1 MKGVLV
7 MILIRTGTSRYGTRD
22 TILALVFALVLLM
35 GFVMAPPARAEGL
48 MLEPSEPAVAASKVI
63 EFTGSGFL
71 PGERVSMWYT
81 TPRQFVLG
89 GGYASATSD
98 GRISRGFA
106 VPADAIGGTWWA
118 TAYGDESQ
126 TPVMTTFIVWGR
138 EAENAGLVAGVQ
150 PLQGAAGTTFA
161 FAATGFDRKERVS
174 YWITSSDGAIVDAY
188 EREVRPN
195 SDGRVD
201 LTWQSPGDAMSGTY
215 VLTVQGVKSGTARAM
230 PFTIR

>member
-1 MKGVLV
+1 MLS
-7 MILIRTGTSRYGTRD
+7 IRTGTSGFGRRD
-22 TILALVFALVLLM
+22 TILALVFMLVLSM
-35 GFVMAPPARAEGL
+35 SFVMAPPARAEGL

-63 EFTGSGFL
+63 AFTGSGFRS
-71 PGERVSMWYT
+71 GERVSMWYT

-98 GRISRGFA
+98 GRISRSFA

-126 TPVMTTFIVWGR
+126 TAVTTTFIVWGQA
-138 EAENAGLVAGVQ
+138 AENAGLVAGVQ

-161 FAATGFDRKERVS
+161 FAATGFDRNERVS
-174 YWITSSDGAIVDAY
+174 YWITSPHGVIVDAY

-201 LTWQSPGDAMSGTY
+201 LSWQSPGDAMPGTY
-215 VLTVQGVKSGTARAM
+215 VLTVQGVKSGAARAM